1 MVDFSLSGL
10 WLKLLIEGL
19 MKDYDTK
26 RELACLFTRN
36 YPAIVRDH
44 IADDQVRLLSSL
56 VLRSRP
62 CFFYRSRS
70 RAIGAPPALTPH
82 QQNNIPNSPE
92 KLSPCRTF
100 TYNTPSPPPL
110 LLPHLQYI
118 YNPPPLC
125 CTLLEIK
132 LMTEKRRSC
141 FLD

>member
-92 KLSPCRTF
+92 KLAPC
-100 TYNTPSPPPL
+100 
-110 LLPHLQYI
+110 
-118 YNPPPLC
+118 
-125 CTLLEIK
+125 
-132 LMTEKRRSC
+132 
-141 FLD
+141 